1 MIVTQLKQVERD
13 FEIKIR
19 TKNIFFK
26 LDFIVIPSYYLLN
39 ALNQQIFRKFM
50 YHPERIRNIAIIA
63 HIDHGKTTLLDAL
76 LKQSNLFRDN
86 QLVRERMMDS
96 YDQEQERGITIFAKH
111 TSVYFDDYKINIID
125 TPGHADFSGEVER
138 ILGMVDS
145 VLLLVDAQEG
155 PMPQTRFV
163 LSKSLK
169 MGLKPIVVL
178 NKIDRPHAQPD
189 RVLDSTFDLFSELG
203 ATDEQ
208 LDFRYCYA
216 SGLGGFAI
224 HHLHDLHKD
233 MRPLFEL
240 ITYAVHPPKGSLD
253 NPFLMHVSTI
263 MYDDYVGRQACGRI
277 LEGVVKKGQQV
288 IHIDEKNQQ
297 NKATITRIEGHLG
310 LEKVELEVAG
320 AGDIV
325 ILSGIPEVT
334 IGDTLCDPN
343 QIVALPRIKLD
354 EPTVSVD
361 ITVNN
366 SPFVGR
372 GGKHVTM
379 NKLRERL
386 EREKRANISLRID
399 DQGEDKITVAGRG
412 ELHLAVLI
420 EAMRRDDYE
429 FSISKPRV
437 IVKEE
442 NGIKY
447 EPLERVHIEVPQE
460 YSGAVIEELS
470 RRRGELQLLDTNE
483 NQITS
488 IDFLI
493 PTRGL
498 MGYRNEFLTATR
510 GLGILTSVFEEFAP
524 WKGVIPGRSRG
535 VLVSNGPGKTNGYAC
550 FNLQERGTLF
560 TSPGEEVY
568 EGMVVGE
575 NSRDNDLVVNVTKGK
590 QLTNVRASGSDE
602 NIILTP
608 PRRFTL
614 EQAIDYIQDDELIEV
629 TPHAIRMRKRLLTEN
644 ERKRQTRA

>member
-1 MIVTQLKQVERD
+1 
-13 FEIKIR
+13 
-19 TKNIFFK
+19 
-26 LDFIVIPSYYLLN
+26 
-39 ALNQQIFRKFM
+39 M
-50 YHPERIRNIAIIA
+50 YKPEKIRNIAIIA

-76 LKQSNLFRDN
+76 LKQSNIFRDN
-86 QLVRERMMDS
+86 QQVRERVMDS

-111 TSVYFDDYKINIID
+111 TSVYFDDFKINIID

-169 MGLKPIVVL
+169 MGIKPIVVL
-178 NKIDRPHAQPD
+178 NKIDRPHANPD
-189 RVLDSTFDLFSELG
+189 RVLDMTFDLFTELG

-216 SGLGGFAI
+216 SGLSGFAM
-224 HHLHDLHKD
+224 HHLHDIHKD

-240 ITYAVHPPKGSLD
+240 ITYAVHAPNGDLE

-263 MYDDYVGRQACGRI
+263 TYDDYIGRQACGKI
-277 LEGVVKKGQQV
+277 MEGTVKKGQSV
-288 IHIDEKNQQ
+288 IHIDETGKE
-297 NKATITRIEGHLG
+297 ARFSITKIEGHLG
-310 LEKVELEVAG
+310 IEKVEMEEAG
-320 AGDIV
+320 VGDIV

-334 IGDTLCDPN
+334 IGDTLCDPAK
-343 QIVALPRIKLD
+343 IVRLPRIKLD

-361 ITVNN
+361 LTVNN

-372 GGKHVTM
+372 SGKHVTM
-379 NKLRERL
+379 NKIRDRL
-386 EREKRANISLRID
+386 QKEKRANISLRIEDEEGD
-399 DQGEDKITVAGRG
+399 DSITVSGRG

-420 EAMRRDDYE
+420 EAMRRENYE

-437 IVKEE
+437 IIKEIDGQK
-442 NGIKY
+442 N
-447 EPLERVHIEVPQE
+447 EPIERVHIEVPQE
-460 YSGAVIEELS
+460 YSGSVIEELS
-470 RRRGELQLLDTNE
+470 RRKGEMQLLDTNE
-483 NQITS
+483 NGITS
-488 IDFLI
+488 IVFLI

-510 GLGILTSVFEEFAP
+510 GLGILTSVFECFAP
-524 WKGVIPGRSRG
+524 WKGTIPGRTKG
-535 VLVSNGPGKTNGYAC
+535 VLLSNGPGKTSGYAC
-550 FNLQERGTLF
+550 FGLQDRGVLF
-560 TSPGEEVY
+560 VTPTDDVY

-590 QLTNVRASGSDE
+590 QLTNVRASGTDE

-608 PRRFTL
+608 ARKFTL

-629 TPHAIRMRKRLLTEN
+629 TPDSIRMRKRFLTEN
-644 ERKRQTRA
+644 ERKRAGGKA